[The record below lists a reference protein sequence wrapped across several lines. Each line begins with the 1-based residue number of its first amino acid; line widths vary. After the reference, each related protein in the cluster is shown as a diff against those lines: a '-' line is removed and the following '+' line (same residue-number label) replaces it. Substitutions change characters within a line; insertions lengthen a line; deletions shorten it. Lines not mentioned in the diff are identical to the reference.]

1 MMTGPHL
8 PSWLLYD
15 HIVRVKFSVAPGQD
29 ARMAALERL
38 GQVSRQLAGRAAE
51 DGLAL
56 CDPDF
61 EIAYVDLAG
70 KASSR
75 ELARGGTAWL
85 KARTRRQAVK
95 RSDVLPAQDL
105 FFPDSL
111 MDELGVAV
119 TDPTFGD
126 FWAAAEPVKE

>member
-1 MMTGPHL
+1 MTGPDL
-8 PSWLLYD
+8 PSWRVYD

-29 ARMAALERL
+29 ARMTAMERL
-38 GQVSRQLAGRAAE
+38 GQVSRQLAGQVAE

-61 EIAYVDLAG
+61 EIAYVDLVG
-70 KASSR
+70 TASSR

-85 KARTRRQAVK
+85 KARTRRQAVEC
-95 RSDVLPAQDL
+95 SDVLPAQDL

-111 MDELGVAV
+111 MEELGVAV
-119 TDPTFGD
+119 PDGTFRDFRPTD
-126 FWAAAEPVKE
+126 EPVKE